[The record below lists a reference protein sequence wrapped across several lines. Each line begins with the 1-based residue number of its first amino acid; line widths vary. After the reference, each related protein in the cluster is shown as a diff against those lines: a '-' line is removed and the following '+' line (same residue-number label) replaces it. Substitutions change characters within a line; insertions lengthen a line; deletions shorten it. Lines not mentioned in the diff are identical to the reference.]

1 MWLRLRKIE
10 RNYEQD
16 RHNFRKYFRSR
27 RYVANLDAC
36 AVVSLCSGPRHPTA
50 GLGFAGFGYEMGDR
64 YKVALLRAQTKLKLS
79 EESLICPFV
88 SGKLKCSKIY
98 PSLVIVYSYTE
109 ISKAATG
116 EVLFISSK
124 LSI

>member
-1 MWLRLRKIE
+1 MRCRVTLLRPASP
-10 RNYEQD
+10 D
-16 RHNFRKYFRSR
+16 RWFGVR
-27 RYVANLDAC
+27 
-36 AVVSLCSGPRHPTA
+36 
-50 GLGFAGFGYEMGDR
+50 GLWYEMGDR

-98 PSLVIVYSYTE
+98 PSLVIAYSYIE